1 MPMGLWSSLEVAAG
15 IYKIDVVDM
24 SGPLVEKLRRRLQ
37 DEGKEIYVRKS
48 FSGMAV
54 IV

>member
-24 SGPLVEKLRRRLQ
+24 SGPLDEKLRRRIA

-48 FSGMAV
+48 FSGMAE
-54 IV
+54 